1 MADRLAGIDRG
12 ASWLLLPEFVLYWL
26 GGKPVAEYT
35 NATHTGMVDLATG
48 SWSEEIFDRLGLAF
62 DAAPPIVPSGTV
74 LGKVAGELATLP
86 AYRDTQLIAPAC
98 HDTASAIAAVTA
110 DLTHSAYLVSGTW
123 SLVGTVI
130 DTPITTAEAQ
140 RAGFTNQGEAAGGY
154 CFHTNINGMWLIK
167 QCLDHW
173 REDGRSIELP
183 TLVAQASDVHQTPGL
198 IEVDAPSLLLPGN
211 MPGRLNQEL
220 GSRGLQL
227 IPDTAGNE
235 PVFARVIFESL
246 AARYA
251 TVVADLAR
259 LTGRTFQKIVFLGGG
274 SRNELL
280 IRLTA
285 ESTGL
290 TVIAGEAEGSTIGN
304 FAVQLAKHDAGDGE
318 PLSQSAISAW
328 ALRLAKSHP

>member
-1 MADRLAGIDRG
+1 
-12 ASWLLLPEFVLYWL
+12 
-26 GGKPVAEYT
+26 
-35 NATHTGMVDLATG
+35 
-48 SWSEEIFDRLGLAF
+48 
-62 DAAPPIVPSGTV
+62 
-74 LGKVAGELATLP
+74 
-86 AYRDTQLIAPAC
+86 
-98 HDTASAIAAVTA
+98 
-110 DLTHSAYLVSGTW
+110 
-123 SLVGTVI
+123 
-130 DTPITTAEAQ
+130 
-140 RAGFTNQGEAAGGY
+140 
-154 CFHTNINGMWLIK
+154 
-167 QCLDHW
+167 
-173 REDGRSIELP
+173 
-183 TLVAQASDVHQTPGL
+183 
-198 IEVDAPSLLLPGN
+198 
-211 MPGRLNQEL
+211 
-220 GSRGLQL
+220 LQL

-328 ALRLAKSHP
+328 ALRLAKSNP